1 MKICFD
7 CGEEFDPRD
16 SLMGEEGQCQD
27 CWEAECDRSWWA
39 MMKRLDEVLGP
50 VECA

>member
-1 MKICFD
+1 MKTCID

-16 SLMGEEGQCQD
+16 SLMGEEGQSQD